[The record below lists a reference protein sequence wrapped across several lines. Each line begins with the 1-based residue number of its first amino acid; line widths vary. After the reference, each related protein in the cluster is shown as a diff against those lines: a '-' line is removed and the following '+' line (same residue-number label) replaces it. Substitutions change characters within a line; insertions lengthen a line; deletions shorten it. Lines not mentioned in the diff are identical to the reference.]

1 MHQPVIDALGLI
13 VRYAGHGGTYY
24 PLGEHIVRAVNADW
38 TELLTKIDSRGR
50 TRVVRGVYEACV
62 FQALRERLRC
72 KEMKKAV
79 RECWGQVPL
88 IDMVTEAAL
97 RTGMLGEL
105 TAVGSREA
113 LQRSVLWERLLLV
126 AYAYG
131 TNTAISAVAA
141 GNHGHTE
148 ADLRYT

>member
-1 MHQPVIDALGLI
+1 
-13 VRYAGHGGTYY
+13 
-24 PLGEHIVRAVNADW
+24 
-38 TELLTKIDSRGR
+38 
-50 TRVVRGVYEACV
+50 
-62 FQALRERLRC
+62 
-72 KEMKKAV
+72 
-79 RECWGQVPL
+79 
-88 IDMVTEAAL
+88 MVTEAAL

-131 TNTAISAVAA
+131 TNTVISAVAA

-148 ADLRYT
+148 ADLRYTARRYPTIDGARLATIQLADATSAARDPRSGVRAQRPSRQTRRTFAPTTRTCSPDGTRATAVVAC